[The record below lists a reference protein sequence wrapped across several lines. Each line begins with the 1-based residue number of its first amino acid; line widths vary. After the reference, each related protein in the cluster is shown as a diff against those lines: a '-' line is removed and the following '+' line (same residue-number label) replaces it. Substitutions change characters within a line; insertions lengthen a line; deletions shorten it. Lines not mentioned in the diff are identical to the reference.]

1 MFNLLSSAHASA
13 PTGASGVESTLMS
26 IAPFIAV
33 FVIMYF
39 MIIRPQNKRAK
50 ETKMMLDSIKK
61 GDRVITAGGIIG
73 VISKVD
79 DQEVTVEVAD
89 NVEMRVIKSSI
100 SQVIS
105 KLPSKDKSDEDSP
118 VRKAINAKQKSKK

>member
-1 MFNLLSSAHASA
+1 MFDLLSSAHASA
-13 PTGASGVESTLMS
+13 PAGVSGVESTLMS

-50 ETKMMLDSIKK
+50 EMKTMLDGIKR
-61 GDRVITAGGIIG
+61 GDRVVTAGGIIG

-79 DQEVTVEVAD
+79 EQEVTIEVSE
-89 NVEMRVIKSSI
+89 NVEMRLVKSSI

-105 KLPSKDKSDEDSP
+105 KLPSKEKSDEDSP
-118 VRKAINAKQKSKK
+118 VRKAINSKQKSKK